1 MIMAMIMRMIMRM
14 RMTMT
19 MRMTMRMIMTMRMTI
34 TIKNKNIQ
42 FHALKLQIN
51 KKRFFYQ
58 LDKLI
63 YKNELLLV

>member
-1 MIMAMIMRMIMRM
+1 MIMVMIMRMIMTM
-14 RMTMT
+14 IMT
-19 MRMTMRMIMTMRMTI
+19 MRITMRMIMTMRMTI

>member
-1 MIMAMIMRMIMRM
+1 MIMVMIMRMIMRM
-14 RMTMT
+14 IMT
-19 MRMTMRMIMTMRMTI
+19 MRITMKMIMTMRMTI